1 MRFTRPQEGYL
12 FLIKFA
18 RSYTRNRC
26 QRKQQQEFPPLLKY
40 HFSLKIEELA

>member
-18 RSYTRNRC
+18 RATHEIGVNANSSKNSS
-26 QRKQQQEFPPLLKY
+26 LLNIT
-40 HFSLKIEELA
+40 FSLKMRN